1 MQFYQGKLSVE
12 EISEAPF
19 PVVPEGTPLIMV
31 AETYELARHEQ
42 ILVVDSDQKLL
53 GFVASTEIQR
63 RTQTSG
69 TERRRWF
76 DMPIET
82 LLPTRLDPMERS
94 GQVTRSEQ
102 TDCTPIFEQGA
113 LVGLITH
120 DDALIS
126 WKRVAPMLN
135 RATADP
141 VTGLPN
147 RFGFERRLHEELNRA
162 RRVDS
167 SVAVALVDVDHFK
180 EVNDRYGHSVGDVL
194 LRTVA
199 SALTNSVRS
208 YDYVARYGGDEFAV
222 ICFGCR
228 PGEIAIPIGR
238 IQERMQELQVDT
250 VERPLTISIG
260 AVVAAQGENTWCPNR
275 LIDAADTCLYAAKEN
290 GRDCGYCAE
299 LKTPESPVVPVLSSN
314 TTEQQPV
321 TGGIPDSE
329 NVCHTN

>member
-1 MQFYQGKLSVE
+1 MQFYQGRLSVE

-19 PVVPEGTPLIMV
+19 PVVTEGTPLV
-31 AETYELARHEQ
+31 AIADRFELARHEQ
-42 ILVVDSDQKLL
+42 IVVIDSNQKLL
-53 GFVASTEIQR
+53 GFVATSEIR
-63 RTQTSG
+63 NLSQTMG

-82 LLPTRLDPMERS
+82 LLPTRLDPVERS
-94 GQVTRSEQ
+94 VRTTRVQQ
-102 TDCTPIFEQGA
+102 TDCTPIFEQGT
-113 LVGLITH
+113 LVGLITR

-147 RFGFERRLHEELNRA
+147 RYGFERRLHEELNRA

-167 SVAVALVDVDHFK
+167 SVTVALIDVDHFK
-180 EVNDRYGHSVGDVL
+180 DINDQYGHSVGDVL
-194 LRTVA
+194 LRSVA

-228 PGEIAIPIGR
+228 QGEVSIPISR
-238 IQERMQELQVDT
+238 MQERMKQLQVHT

-260 AVVAAQGENTWCPNR
+260 AVVAAEGENTWCPTR
-275 LIDAADTCLYAAKEN
+275 LLDAADTCLYAAKEN
-290 GRDCGYCAE
+290 GRNCGFYAE
-299 LKTPESPVVPVLSSN
+299 LKTPQSPVNPVLSSGADFQ
-314 TTEQQPV
+314 TL
-321 TGGIPDSE
+321 TGEAAVSE
-329 NVCHTN
+329 IACAGS

>member
-1 MQFYQGKLSVE
+1 MQFYQGKLSVK

-19 PVVPEGTPLIMV
+19 PVVAEGTPLVIV
-31 AETYELARHEQ
+31 AERYELARHKQ
-42 ILVVDSDQKLL
+42 ILVVDCDQKLL
-53 GFVASTEIQR
+53 GFVATAEIQR
-63 RTQTSG
+63 RAQTSG

-94 GQVTRSEQ
+94 IQSDRSEH

-113 LVGLITH
+113 LVGLITQ

-167 SVAVALVDVDHFK
+167 SVSIALIDVDHFK
-180 EVNDRYGHSVGDVL
+180 EINDHYGHSVGDIL

-199 SALTNSVRS
+199 STLTNSVRS
-208 YDYVARYGGDEFAV
+208 YDYVARYGGDEFAA

-238 IQERMQELQVDT
+238 IQERMQELQVHT

-260 AVVAAQGENTWCPNR
+260 AVVAAQSDNTWCPTR
-275 LIDAADTCLYAAKEN
+275 LIDAADACLYAAKEN
-290 GRDCGYCAE
+290 GRDCGFYAE
-299 LKTPESPVVPVLSSN
+299 LETPESLVVPVLSRDASAA
-314 TTEQQPV
+314 QPV
-321 TGGIPDSE
+321 TGGIPVPED
-329 NVCHTN
+329 VCNAN